1 MARRAPGSLVTLE
14 REILDVALSMRRSG
28 EGTFHGFG
36 LAQRLRER
44 SDARS
49 LTAHGTLYKALGRL
63 EALGLLRSH
72 WEEPAA
78 EGRPRRRL
86 YELTVDGAYVA
97 GQARIGAAGQSAAV
111 GVSGTAGRTAP
122 EPG

>member
-1 MARRAPGSLVTLE
+1 MARRKSGSLVAIE
-14 REILDVALSMRRSG
+14 REILDVALSQRRSG
-28 EGTFHGFG
+28 EGTFHGFA

-63 EALGLLRSH
+63 EELGLLRSR
-72 WEEPAA
+72 WEDPAV

-97 GQARIGAAGQSAAV
+97 GQARAGASGEVAAIGGPK
-111 GVSGTAGRTAP
+111 TTGRAAP
-122 EPG
+122 EPA